1 VKAHVVI
8 EENGAL
14 TLITPYSP
22 GFVTDIK
29 SEIPSWYRSYDPE
42 AKIWKVEAEYA
53 DQAHQLLDQHFE
65 QVRRVYPSAG
75 ARSSAAPP
83 RPEPCATCAA
93 GAASRH
99 TSVARCVE
107 TVRKLYPSHSL
118 LHVLP
123 AAPEPVV
130 LAAYRALSKL
140 LHPDISGRDSTA
152 DMRALNA
159 AYANLK
165 TGA

>member
-1 VKAHVVI
+1 MKAHVVI
-8 EENGAL
+8 EDNGAL

-29 SEIPSWYRSYDPE
+29 TEIPSWYRSYDPD

-75 ARSSAAPP
+75 PKASTPP
-83 RPEPCATCAA
+83 PTATCARCA
-93 GAASRH
+93 SGDQSRH
-99 TSVARCVE
+99 TSVAKCVE

-118 LHVLP
+118 LHILP

-152 DMRALNA
+152 EMRAVNA
-159 AYANLK
+159 AYATLK

>member
-1 VKAHVVI
+1 MKAHVVI

-29 SEIPSWYRSYDPE
+29 TEIPAWYRSYDPD

-75 ARSSAAPP
+75 ARTSATPQSAPCT
-83 RPEPCATCAA
+83 RCAS
-93 GAASRH
+93 GDPSRH
-99 TSVARCVE
+99 ASVARCVE
-107 TVRKLYPSHSL
+107 TVRQLYPSHSL
-118 LHVLP
+118 LHILP

-152 DMRALNA
+152 EMRAVNA
-159 AYANLK
+159 AYASLK